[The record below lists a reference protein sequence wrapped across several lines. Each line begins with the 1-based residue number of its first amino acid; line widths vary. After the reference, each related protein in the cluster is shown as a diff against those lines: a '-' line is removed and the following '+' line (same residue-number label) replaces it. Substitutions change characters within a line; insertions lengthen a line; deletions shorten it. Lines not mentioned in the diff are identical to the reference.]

1 MGVFDRFKQVPT
13 RTTTSDRASD
23 ENHCSFRVGIR
34 GTGVIKSISPTGESA
49 GDNDWVD
56 MEIEMTLPSR
66 EPYLTTSRIMM
77 PRAIAEKYVPGSQH
91 IFTVDPADHN
101 NFWLAE

>member
-1 MGVFDRFKQVPT
+1 
-13 RTTTSDRASD
+13 
-23 ENHCSFRVGIR
+23 
-34 GTGVIKSISPTGESA
+34 
-49 GDNDWVD
+49 
-56 MEIEMTLPSR
+56 MTLPSR

>member
-1 MGVFDRFKQVPT
+1 MGVFDRFKQVLT

-56 MEIEMTLPSR
+56 MEIEDDPAQ
-66 EPYLTTSRIMM
+66 
-77 PRAIAEKYVPGSQH
+77 PRALPHHQSDHDAARHRRKICPRQ
-91 IFTVDPADHN
+91 PAH
-101 NFWLAE
+101 LHR